1 MKLCS
6 TEDHDH
12 HLRDR
17 DIGDMDLIDILVVE
31 DNDDDVV
38 LVQAAFSEGK
48 MINRLVF
55 VGDGEEAMA
64 YLRKQGDYATAPMP
78 GIVLLD
84 INMPKKN
91 GFEVLTDIKADPH
104 LCAIPVVI
112 MTVSDRDE
120 DIIRSFKQGAC
131 SYIRKPVS
139 LTRFIA
145 VVKQFELYW
154 SLVSKVPNL
163 NR

>member
-1 MKLCS
+1 MNS
-6 TEDHDH
+6 
-12 HLRDR
+12 
-17 DIGDMDLIDILVVE
+17 IDILVVE

-38 LVQAAFSEGK
+38 LIQAAFSEGK
-48 MINRLVF
+48 VINRLIIVR
-55 VGDGEEAMA
+55 DGEEAMT
-64 YLRKQGDYATAPMP
+64 YLRKQDAYAEAPMP

-91 GFEVLTDIKADPH
+91 GFEVLADIKADPQ
-104 LCAIPVVI
+104 LRALPVV
-112 MTVSDRDE
+112 MLTVSDREE
-120 DIIRSFKQGAC
+120 DIVRSFEQGAC

-145 VVKQFELYW
+145 VVKEFELYW

>member
-1 MKLCS
+1 MNS
-6 TEDHDH
+6 
-12 HLRDR
+12 
-17 DIGDMDLIDILVVE
+17 IDILVVE

-38 LVQAAFSEGK
+38 LIQAAFSEGK
-48 MINRLVF
+48 VINRLVF
-55 VGDGEEAMA
+55 VPDGEEAMT
-64 YLRKQGDYATAPMP
+64 YLHKQGDYATAPMP
-78 GIVLLD
+78 GMVLLD

-91 GFEVLTDIKADPH
+91 GFEVLADIKADPR
-104 LCAIPVVI
+104 LRALPVA
-112 MTVSDRDE
+112 MLTVSDREE
-120 DIIRSFKQGAC
+120 DIVRSFEQGAC

>member
-1 MKLCS
+1 MNS
-6 TEDHDH
+6 
-12 HLRDR
+12 
-17 DIGDMDLIDILVVE
+17 IDILVVE

-38 LVQAAFSEGK
+38 LIQAAFSEGK
-48 MINRLVF
+48 VINRLVF
-55 VGDGEEAMA
+55 VPDGEEAMA
-64 YLRKQGDYATAPMP
+64 YLHKQGDYAAAPMP

-91 GFEVLTDIKADPH
+91 GFEVLADIKADPQ
-104 LCAIPVVI
+104 LRALPVV
-112 MTVSDRDE
+112 MLTVSDREE
-120 DIIRSFKQGAC
+120 DIVRSFEQGAC

-145 VVKQFELYW
+145 VVKEFELYW

>member
-1 MKLCS
+1 MNP
-6 TEDHDH
+6 
-12 HLRDR
+12 
-17 DIGDMDLIDILVVE
+17 IDILIVE

-38 LVQAAFSEGK
+38 LIQAAFSEGK
-48 MINRLVF
+48 VINRLVF
-55 VGDGEEAMA
+55 VRDGEEAMT
-64 YLRKQGDYATAPMP
+64 YLHRQGVYAAAPTP

-91 GFEVLTDIKADPH
+91 GFEVLADIKADPR
-104 LCAIPVVI
+104 LRALPVV
-112 MTVSDRDE
+112 MLTVSDREE
-120 DIIRSFKQGAC
+120 DIVQSFEQGAC

-154 SLVSKVPNL
+154 SLVSQVPNL

>member
-1 MKLCS
+1 MN
-6 TEDHDH
+6 TQPME
-12 HLRDR
+12 
-17 DIGDMDLIDILVVE
+17 ILLVE
-31 DNDDDVV
+31 DNEDDILLEQEALSSAKLLNIMYVV
-38 LVQAAFSEGK
+38 
-48 MINRLVF
+48 R
-55 VGDGEEAMA
+55 DGEEAMA
-64 YLRKQGDYATAPMP
+64 YLHKQGDYAAAPMP

-91 GFEVLTDIKADPH
+91 GFEVLADIKADPQ
-104 LCAIPVVI
+104 LRALPVV
-112 MTVSDRDE
+112 MLTVSDREE
-120 DIIRSFKQGAC
+120 DIVRSFEQGAC

>member
-1 MKLCS
+1 MNP
-6 TEDHDH
+6 
-12 HLRDR
+12 
-17 DIGDMDLIDILVVE
+17 IDILIVE

-38 LVQAAFSEGK
+38 LIQAAFSEGK
-48 MINRLVF
+48 VINRLVF
-55 VGDGEEAMA
+55 VRDGEEAMT
-64 YLRKQGDYATAPMP
+64 YLHRQGIYASAPTP

-91 GFEVLTDIKADPH
+91 GFEVLADIKADPR
-104 LCAIPVVI
+104 LRALPVV
-112 MTVSDRDE
+112 MLTVSDREE
-120 DIIRSFKQGAC
+120 DIVQSFEQGAC

-154 SLVSKVPNL
+154 SLVSQVPNL